1 MPSLPS
7 GTVSLLFTDIE
18 GSTGLI
24 SRLGSSYADALDG
37 QRDVLRKAWDDNG
50 GGELGTEGERFF
62 VAFQTAPAAGA
73 AAAQAQRDLA
83 DYPWP
88 EQLPVRVRMGVHT
101 GSPTVHG
108 DSYVDMDVHRA
119 ARIASA
125 AHGGQIVLSS
135 STTALVEDALPHRT
149 GLRDLG
155 AHHLKDLPRAEHL
168 HQLTIDGLP
177 SDFPPLRAVGA
188 TSRLP
193 EVSGSLVG
201 RDDELAYLVGVLKEG
216 SERLLT
222 FPGAP
227 GSAKTRLA
235 ISVADAMSN
244 AMADGVYFV
253 PLASVTRAEMAW
265 SDIAESLG
273 LAPERRADHDVFAF
287 LAGRSALVVLDNLE
301 QLPAS

>member
-37 QRDVLRKAWDDNG
+37 QRDVLRKAWSDNG
-50 GGELGTEGERFF
+50 GVELGTEGDSFF
-62 VAFQTAPAAGA
+62 VAFPTAPAAVS
-73 AAAQAQRDLA
+73 AAAQAQRELA
-83 DYPWP
+83 RYPWP
-88 EQLPVRVRMGVHT
+88 RREPVRVRMGVHT
-101 GSPTVHG
+101 GTPTVHG
-108 DSYVDMDVHRA
+108 DSYVGMDVHRA

-125 AHGGQIVLSS
+125 AHGGQVVLSS
-135 STTALVEDALPHRT
+135 STTALVESLLPDRT

-155 AHHLKDLPRAEHL
+155 AHHLKYLPRTEHL

-193 EVSGSLVG
+193 EVSGTLVG
-201 RDDELAYLVGVLKEG
+201 RDDELAYLVGVLKSG

-222 FPGAP
+222 FTGAP
-227 GSAKTRLA
+227 GSGKTRLA
-235 ISVADAMSN
+235 I
-244 AMADGVYFV
+244 
-253 PLASVTRAEMAW
+253 
-265 SDIAESLG
+265 
-273 LAPERRADHDVFAF
+273 
-287 LAGRSALVVLDNLE
+287 
-301 QLPAS
+301 